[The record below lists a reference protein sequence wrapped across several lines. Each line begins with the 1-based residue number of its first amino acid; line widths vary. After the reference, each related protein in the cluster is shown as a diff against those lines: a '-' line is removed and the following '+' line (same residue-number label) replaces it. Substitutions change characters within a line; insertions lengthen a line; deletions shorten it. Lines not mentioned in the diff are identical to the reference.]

1 MRRKR
6 IALIAVAVFLVLPV
20 FEIFYGVNIAYAQ
33 NNIDPVKT
41 REWQSPDPGSPSG
54 SGGSSADPGSPSGS
68 GGSSANVPL
77 VPASSPVSHTHDFQY
92 VTVQEA
98 SENQDEVVQ
107 LRCACGDVA
116 ESFTVPGSAVGVFI
130 KRVVKEITNA
140 SKDAVVTVDT
150 KICTCYNQVIIDA
163 LLKRPD
169 VTLVTNYRYNHVD
182 YSVTIP
188 AGYDVSTLLDENGYC
203 GFRYLDQILGE

>member
-33 NNIDPVKT
+33 NNIDPVRT
-41 REWQSPDPGSPSG
+41 REWQSP
-54 SGGSSADPGSPSGS
+54 DPGSPSGS

-169 VTLVTNYRYNHVD
+169 VTLVTNYRYNHAD

>member
-41 REWQSPDPGSPSG
+41 REWQSP
-54 SGGSSADPGSPSGS
+54 DPGSPSGS

-169 VTLVTNYRYNHVD
+169 VTLVTNYRYNHAD

>member
-33 NNIDPVKT
+33 NNIDPVKA
-41 REWQSPDPGSPSG
+41 REWQSP
-54 SGGSSADPGSPSGS
+54 DPGSPSGS

-203 GFRYLDQILGE
+203 GFRSLDQILGE

>member
-41 REWQSPDPGSPSG
+41 REWQSP
-54 SGGSSADPGSPSGS
+54 DPGSPSGS